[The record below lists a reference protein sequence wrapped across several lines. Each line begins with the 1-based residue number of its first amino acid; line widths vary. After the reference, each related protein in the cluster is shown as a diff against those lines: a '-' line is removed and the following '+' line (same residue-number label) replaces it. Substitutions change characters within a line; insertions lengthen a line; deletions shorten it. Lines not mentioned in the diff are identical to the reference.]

1 MPTFTLPELQLIF
14 QAITS
19 LCIAGSFLYG
29 AVQFKNYR
37 QAQYVANFTK
47 LVELQMQLRR
57 MRVDNPAL
65 AKVFRDDVKEL
76 NSDDEIR
83 EYFFIL
89 MQLSV
94 FEIVWF
100 SHKQG
105 QLPNDYYNSWVERM
119 RAIESEP
126 SFQRM
131 FNNPSMKLMHNEFQ
145 NYITDMLKKLPPQS

>member
-1 MPTFTLPELQLIF
+1 MTLAEIQVTF
-14 QAITS
+14 QAISS

-29 AVQFKNYR
+29 AVQFRNYR
-37 QAQYVANFTK
+37 RAQYVANFTK

-57 MRVDNPAL
+57 MRVDDPAL
-65 AKVFRDDVKEL
+65 AKVFRDDVKDL
-76 NSDDEIR
+76 HNDAEIR
-83 EYFFIL
+83 EYFFVL

-105 QLPNDYYNSWVERM
+105 QLPDDYYASWTNRM

-126 SFQRM
+126 SFHRM
-131 FNNPSMKLMHNEFQ
+131 FNNPSMKLMHDEFQ
-145 NYITDMLKKLPPQS
+145 KYIADMLAKLPRPK

>member
-1 MPTFTLPELQLIF
+1 MPTLSIPELQIIM

-29 AVQFKNYR
+29 AIQFRNYR
-37 QAQYVANFTK
+37 RSQYVANFTK
-47 LVELQMQLRR
+47 LVELQMSLRR
-57 MRVDNPAL
+57 MRVDDPAL

-76 NSDDEIR
+76 SSDAEIR
-83 EYFFIL
+83 EYFFVL

-105 QLPNDYYNSWVERM
+105 QLPDDYYTSWVERM

-145 NYITDMLKKLPPQS
+145 KYIADMLSKLPKHP